1 MKDWTEAVVLLYFYY
16 SYCHSPVQPGKAR
29 GKQRGG
35 KKRLVKENMR
45 RRSAWRMHA
54 CIIHGPISALLRIQT
69 ITICACGNTSNIY
82 CTTCDAVS
90 ARILLTCDRLH
101 HLTERPPHLLNSS
114 TPHLLNP
121 HLLIPH
127 LLIDYSLILLNSTFS
142 TSSSLLISSTPH
154 LIPSSPP
161 LLLSSPISCSPIP
174 SGTLKFAPLD
184 SPAGVGAVRRTGGTG
199 GTEYH

>member
-1 MKDWTEAVVLLYFYY
+1 M
-16 SYCHSPVQPGKAR
+16 QPGRAR
-29 GKQRGG
+29 GKQTGRN
-35 KKRLVKENMR
+35 KRLVRENMR
-45 RRSAWRMHA
+45 RRSACRMHA

-69 ITICACGNTSNIY
+69 ITICACGNTSNIYCACGNTSSIY

-174 SGTLKFAPLD
+174 SGTLNIIHCEVRSIGLTCCRWC
-184 SPAGVGAVRRTGGTG
+184 SPQNWRNRRYRISLKPRG
-199 GTEYH
+199 

>member
-1 MKDWTEAVVLLYFYY
+1 M
-16 SYCHSPVQPGKAR
+16 QPGRAR
-29 GKQRGG
+29 GKQRGR

-82 CTTCDAVS
+82 CACGNTSNIYCACGNTSNIYCTTCDAVS

-114 TPHLLNP
+114 TPHLL
-121 HLLIPH
+121 IPH
-127 LLIDYSLILLNSTFS
+127 LLISST
-142 TSSSLLISSTPH
+142 LISSTPH
-154 LIPSSPP
+154 PSSP
-161 LLLSSPISCSPIP
+161 
-174 SGTLKFAPLD
+174 
-184 SPAGVGAVRRTGGTG
+184 
-199 GTEYH
+199 H